1 MKPDPARLAMVSL
14 FEDLSG
20 EELDLLV
27 SWTEEHEVSR
37 GQSLVSEGAAGYVFF
52 VIEEGTAAVERDGEF
67 LRELGPGDHFGEI
80 AILDGGRRT
89 ATVVATSDQWQHWRH
104 SLIVLGRGPCA
115 LGPSGDPD
123 LPSAETLAALRSQLG
138 TVMR

>member
-1 MKPDPARLAMVSL
+1 MLPL

-52 VIEEGTAAVERDGEF
+52 VIEDGTAGVERDGEF

-89 ATVVATSDQWQHWRH
+89 ATVVATSDMRI
-104 SLIVLGRGPCA
+104 LAMFGTEFRRLEA
-115 LGPSGDPD
+115 ELPD
-123 LPSAETLAALRSQLG
+123 LADRIRATMHDRLSPP
-138 TVMR
+138 

>member
-1 MKPDPARLAMVSL
+1 MKPDPARLAMLPL

-27 SWTEEHEVSR
+27 SWTQEHDVSR

-52 VIEEGTAAVERDGEF
+52 VIEEGTAGVERDGQC

-89 ATVVATSDQWQHWRH
+89 ATVVATSDMRI
-104 SLIVLGRGPCA
+104 LAMFGTEFRRLEA
-115 LGPSGDPD
+115 ELPD
-123 LPSAETLAALRSQLG
+123 LADRIRATMHDRLSPP
-138 TVMR
+138 

>member
-1 MKPDPARLAMVSL
+1 MKPDPARLAMVPL

-52 VIEEGTAAVERDGEF
+52 VIEEGTAGVERDGEF

-89 ATVVATSDQWQHWRH
+89 ATVVATSDMRI
-104 SLIVLGRGPCA
+104 LAMFGTEFRRLEA
-115 LGPSGDPD
+115 ELPD
-123 LPSAETLAALRSQLG
+123 LADRIRATMHDRLSPP
-138 TVMR
+138 

>member
-1 MKPDPARLAMVSL
+1 MKPDPARLATLPL
-14 FEDLSG
+14 FEDLSA
-20 EELDLLV
+20 EQLDLLA

-52 VIEEGTAAVERDGEF
+52 VIEEGTAGVERDGEF

-89 ATVVATSDQWQHWRH
+89 ASVVATSNMRILAMFGTEFRRME
-104 SLIVLGRGPCA
+104 SEL
-115 LGPSGDPD
+115 PD
-123 LPSAETLAALRSQLG
+123 LAERIRAT
-138 TVMR
+138 MRDRLSPR

>member
-1 MKPDPARLAMVSL
+1 MKPDPARLAMLPL

-52 VIEEGTAAVERDGEF
+52 VIEDGTAGVERDGEF

-89 ATVVATSDQWQHWRH
+89 ATVVATSDMRI
-104 SLIVLGRGPCA
+104 LAMFGTEFRRLEAEP
-115 LGPSGDPD
+115 PD
-123 LPSAETLAALRSQLG
+123 LADRIRATMHDRLSPP
-138 TVMR
+138 